1 MDRLRGHAADAER
14 RAEEVRART
23 QMLDRAHLLLGVS
36 LDSQVFHTEEVQ
48 GVHSSGPAVRPGQH
62 RSRIIAVPHS
72 HQPEGLR
79 HPAGLRRLSSGR
91 VSSAGVPPESAP
103 APAETSPSGAGCQQT
118 DTEIQAQNRH
128 HFFMKHRLL
137 CLYSRQRRR
146 FGSTS
151 GAIFIPLGEHEAPAP
166 SAPLCPVPAA
176 GEAGIPVPQTADG

>member
-1 MDRLRGHAADAER
+1 MTEP
-14 RAEEVRART
+14 
-23 QMLDRAHLLLGVS
+23 
-36 LDSQVFHTEEVQ
+36 SQVTSTRAPGMGDQSSRSISSWVYPSIVRSSTLKRSRVYTAPAPPSVPASTEA
-48 GVHSSGPAVRPGQH
+48 GSSPSPTVTSRKVSVTRPG
-62 RSRIIAVPHS
+62 SVVSP
-72 HQPEGLR
+72 PV
-79 HPAGLRRLSSGR
+79 R

-103 APAETSPSGAGCQQT
+103 APAETSPPAQAASRQ
-118 DTEIQAQNRH
+118 IQKYRLKNRH

-151 GAIFIPLGEHEAPAP
+151 GAIFIPLGEHETPAP